1 MKLSVAVAS
10 ACLAISAT
18 ARAQSTGIN
27 ADSVNKWLAANGY
40 ATQMSDTDLAAH
52 RAKMLPYWTAS
63 AGGTTRPADEQLA
76 SHLEAV
82 KKAYPDFDAYPVY
95 IQDSLL
101 DSDFRGE
108 FGSAGASATTQAIR
122 DNNWSQAANDYQ
134 NRPEFTEAESY
145 FAAKDAYDALGDKS
159 TPEAKSLAATMA
171 KYQNRSGD
179 RDALTHM
186 QNNQLA
192 YLRFARELDVERTWK
207 RAVISGTEGFAFIP
221 PANPSANA
229 DNRAVKTVDVVDL
242 DNRQR
247 FAIST
252 PAPSAP
258 PFEFTVGSSTF
269 GFSDIEVRAN
279 RPFVFKL
286 LDRHI
291 VDGDIETVSLVNG
304 TGSHINRTI
313 TLTSA
318 GQEFTTRV
326 QRGANE
332 LRVLAVNQG
341 TQGINS
347 GGLRIN
353 SSVITGTIDQDVSL
367 NTGQTGILRI
377 TGR

>member
-1 MKLSVAVAS
+1 M
-10 ACLAISAT
+10 
-18 ARAQSTGIN
+18 GIN

-40 ATQMSDTDLAAH
+40 ATKMSDADLAAH
-52 RAKMLPYWTAS
+52 REKMLPYWTAS
-63 AGGTTRPADEQLA
+63 AAGATTRPAGEQLA
-76 SHLEAV
+76 AHLAAV

-108 FGSAGASATTQAIR
+108 FGSADASATEQAIR
-122 DNNWSQAANDYQ
+122 ENDWSQAASDYQ
-134 NRPEFTEAESY
+134 NRPEFSEAESY
-145 FAAKDAYDALGDKS
+145 FAAKDAYDALSDKT
-159 TPEAKSLAATMA
+159 TPEAKALADTMA
-171 KYQNRSGD
+171 KYQNRAGD

-192 YLRFARELDVERTWK
+192 YMRFARELDVERTWN
-207 RAVISGTEGFAFIP
+207 RAVISGNEGFAFIP
-221 PANPSANA
+221 PANQSANA
-229 DNRAVKTVDVVDL
+229 DNRAVKTVDVVDM

-252 PAPSAP
+252 PPPTAP

-269 GFSDIEVRAN
+269 GFTDITVNAST
-279 RPFVFKL
+279 PFVFKL

-304 TGSHINRTI
+304 RGSQINQTI

-318 GQEFTTRV
+318 GQQFTTRV

-332 LRVLAVNQG
+332 LRVFAVNQG
-341 TQGINS
+341 TLGVNS

-353 SSVITGTIDQDVSL
+353 SPVLTGPIDQDVSL